1 MDKVIELHLQGYGR
15 ARISQQLGISER
27 RVRKILAQYR
37 QEALEKHNVLSKS
50 GRTVTYQG
58 GMLDIAERVE
68 LSDDDLLSP
77 EAIMRACNIDPA
89 RFEVVT
95 FQHSEWDGMAKVDN
109 KMKTKRLY
117 SIKLKVKPI
126 KQGLD
131 LDACLEKIKRM
142 EVKPIE
148 RMKPSGAG
156 LLEVFL
162 TDPHFGLDNNYA
174 GLAGAVTERARAVG
188 EVIIIIGSDGLHVDN
203 VKNTTVSG
211 TQLEP
216 IDLNEA
222 WTDMYE
228 FYFSLIHECLRL
240 GKEVKVKYIPGNH
253 DATTGW
259 TVVKALER
267 TLPDAEYD
275 TSFEVYKAHRF
286 GDVAIGW
293 THGDKG
299 RKQDYDRLFLKR
311 YPWIF
316 GDAQCVEIH
325 SGHIHQ
331 ESAKDSYGSMV
342 RSLPTGTAQS
352 QWTIDSGYESAQRF
366 QLFEYDEE
374 SLKAIYYI

>member
-1 MDKVIELHLQGYGR
+1 MTDKIIELHLQGFGR
-15 ARISQQLGISER
+15 YKISQQTGVSEK
-27 RVRKILAQYR
+27 RVR
-37 QEALEKHNVLSKS
+37 NVIAKYKQTNTP
-50 GRTVTYQG
+50 TVTLPG
-58 GMLDIAERVE
+58 EKVTFTGNDTIIDKVIK
-68 LSDDDLLSP
+68 LSP
-77 EAIMRACNIDPA
+77 NQR
-89 RFEVVT
+89 
-95 FQHSEWDGMAKVDN
+95 
-109 KMKTKRLY
+109 KTKEDIMLAVGFSPIEWECVSAEIASWNGMVKGEDSQPIVTDLY
-117 SIKLKVKPI
+117 SVRVKVRPAKR
-126 KQGLD
+126 GFD
-131 LDACLEKIKRM
+131 LDACLEKINRM

-174 GLAGAVTERARAVG
+174 GLVGAVTERAGAVS

-228 FYFSLIHECLRL
+228 FYFNLIHECLRL

-331 ESAKDSYGSMV
+331 ESAKDSYGNMI
-342 RSLPTGTAQS
+342 RSLPTATAQS
-352 QWTIDSGYESAQRF
+352 QWTIDSGYESVQRF
-366 QLFEYDEE
+366 QLFEYDED
-374 SLKAIYYI
+374 SLRAIYYV

>member
-1 MDKVIELHLQGYGR
+1 MDEIIKLHLQGLGR
-15 ARISQQLGISER
+15 RRISQQLGISER
-27 RVRKILAQYR
+27 RVRKAIADYKDGTGLKR
-37 QEALEKHNVLSKS
+37 TT
-50 GRTVTYQG
+50 RTVTYQG
-58 GMLDIAERVE
+58 GTIDINDKVE
-68 LSDDDLLSP
+68 LSADELLSP

-89 RFEVVT
+89 KFEIVT
-95 FQHSEWDGMAKVDN
+95 FQHSEWDGMAKVN
-109 KMKTKRLY
+109 EKMQTKRLY

-126 KQGLD
+126 KQGFD
-131 LDACLEKIKRM
+131 LGACLEKINRM

-148 RMKPSGAG
+148 RMKPTGTG

-162 TDPHFGLDNNYA
+162 TDPHFGLDNNYT
-174 GLAGAVTERARAVG
+174 GLVGEVTERARAVR

-203 VKNTTVSG
+203 VKGTTVNG

-228 FYFSLIHECLRL
+228 VYFSLIHECLRL
-240 GKEVKVKYIPGNH
+240 GKEVRVKYIPGNH

-259 TVVKALER
+259 TVIKALER

-286 GDVAIGW
+286 GNVAIGW

-316 GDAQCVEIH
+316 GDAQCCEIH
-325 SGHIHQ
+325 YGHIHQ
-331 ESAKDSYGSMV
+331 ESAKDSYGSML
-342 RSLPTGTAQS
+342 RSLPTATAQS
-352 QWTIDSGYESAQRF
+352 QWTIDSGYESVQRF
-366 QLFEYDEE
+366 QLFEYSEDG
-374 SLKAIYYI
+374 LRAIYYV